1 MNRVFDILLLLAR
14 PAAGKSEVMRFLKN
28 LPEQDRAER
37 FHVGKITELDD
48 FPMLW
53 AWFEED
59 ALLEK
64 MGNPRLHTDARG
76 YFLHQYLWDV
86 LVERIGLEY
95 QKTLRDQPSDS
106 AVRTVLVE
114 FSRGSEHGG
123 YTSAFSHLLP
133 EMLER
138 MAILYVDVTW
148 EESLRKNRKRFNP
161 EKPES
166 ILEHSIPDEKLKVMY
181 EKTDWFDLTAADPQ
195 FITIQGRSVPYV
207 VMPNEDDVTTR
218 GGDALAKR
226 LQQSLQNLWYLY
238 YKH

>member
-1 MNRVFDILLLLAR
+1 MKNVFDVLVLLAR

-28 LPEQDRAER
+28 LPSQERADL
-37 FHVGKITELDD
+37 FHVGEITELDD

-64 MGNPRLHTDARG
+64 MGKPRLHTDSEG
-76 YFLHQYLWDV
+76 YFLYPHLWDV
-86 LVERIGLEY
+86 LIERIGLDY
-95 QKTLRDQPSDS
+95 QKVIRDQVGDS
-106 AVRTVLVE
+106 TCRTILVE

-123 YTSAFSHLLP
+123 FASAFAHLSK

-138 MAILYVDVTW
+138 MAILYVDVSW

-181 EKTDWFDLTAADPQ
+181 EFTDWFDLTVSDPQ
-195 FITIQGRSVPYV
+195 WITIQGKQVPYV
-207 VMPNEDDVTTR
+207 VMPNEDDVTSR
-218 GGDALAKR
+218 GGKELGER
-226 LQQSLQNLWYLY
+226 LHLNLQKLWDLY
-238 YKH
+238 QKS